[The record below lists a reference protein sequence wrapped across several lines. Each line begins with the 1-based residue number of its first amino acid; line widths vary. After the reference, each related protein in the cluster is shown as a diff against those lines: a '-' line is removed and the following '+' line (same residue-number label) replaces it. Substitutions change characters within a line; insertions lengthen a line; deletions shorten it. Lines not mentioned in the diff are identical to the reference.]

1 MKKLTSLFRKLLFS
15 NSYISRE
22 NLSYSIVIATIIFGA
37 SCQLSRKSQ
46 DDTQSKEVEGATLN
60 VTPPLTPVVAL
71 ADTSETERIDLFV
84 RTNNKDTVLAQVLNP
99 ECGVQPTAVLNMEV
113 SVESAFGQHKI
124 RFAIRG
130 DDSTET
136 VRASIDNAN
145 MGFTSTA
152 PIKSRVSGK
161 VCAAKQTKETRV
173 EITKDTVDQIREYV
187 ESVAPDCETSP
198 AKEIGWFCKIPGTD
212 PESAKQ
218 ELIGVRTTMIR
229 RWSRQPYLLARRLAV
244 GIQIANA
251 IQSDQ
256 PEKDLDTFCKIIKEN
271 QPQEIPIVMTSQRW
285 QSALCTKGS
294 EYRLDAAMFGLAKT
308 INEVDFM
315 RQLFEATS
323 KLGTLTIRVPR
334 DVSPSGQFFV
344 QLKPDSNVNSNLAKA
359 SLNLWKTDPSGDD
372 SQKACWH
379 PLFTESPH
387 FMELARNL
395 TMAGESTKAICDADP
410 ATPATE
416 KYVQRYLA
424 DSITSETEFVITNGR
439 AKLLRLPIGAYSYS
453 LQALPENPDEWD
465 DATLSGT
472 ASNGVIDWPEKRPRP
487 IINTWGG

>member
-1 MKKLTSLFRKLLFS
+1 M
-15 NSYISRE
+15 
-22 NLSYSIVIATIIFGA
+22 IATIIFGA
-37 SCQLSRKSQ
+37 SCQLARQSQ
-46 DDTQSKEVEGATLN
+46 DAAKNDEVEDVNLN
-60 VTPPLTPVVAL
+60 VTPPLTPAAGL
-71 ADTSETERIDLFV
+71 AASSESERIDLYIKSEG
-84 RTNNKDTVLAQVLNP
+84 KDKVLAQVLQP
-99 ECGVQPTAVLNMEV
+99 ECNGLPTSVLNMEV
-113 SVESAFGQHKI
+113 NITSAFGQHKI
-124 RFAIRG
+124 VFAIRG
-130 DDSTET
+130 DDTTET
-136 VRASIDNAN
+136 VRASIDHAN
-145 MGFTSTA
+145 MGFTSSA

-161 VCAAKQTKETRV
+161 VCTALNAKETRV
-173 EITKDTVDQIREYV
+173 EITKDTVDQIREYI

-198 AKEIGWFCKIPGTD
+198 AKDSGWFCKIPATD
-212 PESAKQ
+212 AESAKQ

-251 IQSDQ
+251 IQAGDT
-256 PEKDLDTFCKIIKEN
+256 EKELDTFCKIIREN
-271 QPQEIPIVMTSQRW
+271 LPQEIPIVMTSLRW
-285 QSALCTKGS
+285 QTALCTKGTK
-294 EYRLDAAMFGLAKT
+294 YRLDAAMFGLAKT

-344 QLKPDSNVNSNLAKA
+344 QLKPDSSVNDYLAKT
-359 SLNLWKTDPSGDD
+359 SINLWKMGASGDD
-372 SQKACWH
+372 DSQQACWH

-395 TMAGESTKAICDADP
+395 TMAGESTKAICNNDP
-410 ATPATE
+410 RTTE
-416 KYVQRYLA
+416 TEEYVKHYLA

-439 AKLLRLPIGAYSYS
+439 AKLLRLPTGGYSYS

-472 ASNGVIDWPEKRPRP
+472 ASNGTIDWQEKRPRP